1 MGVFTDRNKLVTME
15 KAASIINDGDIVAV
29 GGGLC
34 MREPIALLRELMRQG
49 RRDLHLVGTAHGFD
63 VDFACGGGIVG
74 AVQETHVSFEQD
86 FGLAPNY
93 RRACETG
100 QVKIRENC
108 CNTIIMQLRASEFG
122 IPFVPVRSIKGSDEI
137 KLHPEFK
144 PMVDPFTRK
153 KVVLVPAL
161 VPDVAIIHAQKADI
175 HGNLKI
181 MPPYVADVLFI
192 RASKKVIVTVEEIIP
207 EKEMVEE
214 GPTIP
219 YYETTAV
226 VEAPFGAHPT
236 SCYPYYAYDREHI
249 SEYIKSAGESAE
261 AFKERYLNKYVYG
274 VKSPEEYLVKI
285 GGKAKRDRLAS
296 WKESQERWM
305 ELFSYG

>member
-1 MGVFTDRNKLVTME
+1 LGIYTERDKLVTME
-15 KAASIINDGDIVAV
+15 EAASTIRNGDVVAI

-34 MREPIALLRELMRQG
+34 MREPIAMLRELVRQG
-49 RRDLHLVGTAHGFD
+49 RRNLHIVGTAHGFD

-74 AVQETHVSFEQD
+74 AVEETHVSFEQD

-100 QVKIRENC
+100 QVRIKENC
-108 CNTIIMQLRASEFG
+108 CNTVIMQLRASEFG
-122 IPFVPVRSIKGSDEI
+122 VPFMPMRSIKGSDEI

-144 PMVDPFTRK
+144 SMIDPFTGK
-153 KVVLVPAL
+153 KIVLVPAL
-161 VPDVAIIHAQKADI
+161 TPDVAIIHAQKADI

-181 MPPYVADVLFI
+181 LPPYVADVLFI
-192 RASKKVIVTVEEIIP
+192 RASKRVIVTAEEIVS
-207 EKEMVEE
+207 ENEMIED

-226 VEAPFGAHPT
+226 VNAPFGAHPT

-249 SEYIKSAGESAE
+249 SEYMKSAKEGAD
-261 AFKERYLNKYVYG
+261 AFKNRYLDRYVYG
-274 VKSPEEYLVKI
+274 VKSPEEYLEKVGGNVK
-285 GGKAKRDRLAS
+285 RERLAS
-296 WKESQERWM
+296 WKEGRERWM
-305 ELFSYG
+305 ELFTYG

>member
-1 MGVFTDRNKLVTME
+1 MGVFTSRNKLTTME
-15 KAASIINDGDIVAV
+15 DAASMVKDGDIVAV

-34 MREPIALLRELMRQG
+34 MREPIAILRELARQG
-49 RRDLHLVGTAHGFD
+49 KRNLHLVGTAHGFD
-63 VDFACGGGIVG
+63 VDFCCGAGIAG

-93 RRACETG
+93 RRACESG
-100 QVKIRENC
+100 KVKIKENC
-108 CNTIIMQLRASEFG
+108 CNTVIMQLRAAEFG

-144 PMVDPFTRK
+144 PMVDPFTGK

-161 VPDVAIIHAQKADI
+161 EPDVALIHVHKADV

-181 MPPYVADVLFI
+181 LPPYVADVLFI
-192 RASKKVIVTVEEIIP
+192 RAAKKVIVTAEEIIP
-207 EKEMVEE
+207 EKQMIEE

-226 VEAPFGAHPT
+226 VEAPMGAHPT
-236 SCYPYYAYDREHI
+236 SCYPQYAYDRKHI
-249 SEYIKSAGESAE
+249 SEYIASARESAE
-261 AFKERYLNKYVYG
+261 AFKAKYLDKFVFGLRSHN
-274 VKSPEEYLVKI
+274 EYLEKI
-285 GGKAKRDRLAS
+285 GGKAKRDQLAS
-296 WKESQERWM
+296 WNEGPERWM
-305 ELFSYG
+305 ELFTYE

>member
-15 KAASIINDGDIVAV
+15 KAASMIKDEDMVAV

-34 MREPIALLRELMRQG
+34 MREPIALLRELVRQG

-93 RRACETG
+93 RRACETER
-100 QVKIRENC
+100 VKIRENC

-144 PMVDPFTRK
+144 PMVDPFTGK

-161 VPDVAIIHAQKADI
+161 VPDVAIVHAQKADI

-192 RASKKVIVTVEEIIP
+192 RASKKVIVTAEEIIP
-207 EKEMVEE
+207 EKKMIEE

-249 SEYIKSAGESAE
+249 SEYMKSAGESAE

-274 VKSPEEYLVKI
+274 VKSPEEYLEMI
-285 GGKAKRDRLAS
+285 GGKAKIDRLAS
-296 WKESQERWM
+296 WKESRERWM
-305 ELFSYG
+305 ELFSYE

>member
-15 KAASIINDGDIVAV
+15 KAASMIKDGDMVAV

-34 MREPIALLRELMRQG
+34 MREPIALLRELVRQG

-63 VDFACGGGIVG
+63 VDFACGGGIAM

-100 QVKIRENC
+100 QVKIRESC

-144 PMVDPFTRK
+144 PMVDPFTGK

-161 VPDVAIIHAQKADI
+161 APDVAIIHAQKADI

-207 EKEMVEE
+207 EKQMIEE

-236 SCYPYYAYDREHI
+236 SCYPYYAYDREHL
-249 SEYIKSAGESAE
+249 SEYMKSARESAE

-274 VKSPEEYLVKI
+274 VKSPEEYLDKV

-296 WKESQERWM
+296 WKEGRERWM
-305 ELFSYG
+305 ELFTYE

>member
-1 MGVFTDRNKLVTME
+1 ME
-15 KAASIINDGDIVAV
+15 KAASIIKDGDMVAV

-34 MREPIALLRELMRQG
+34 MREPIALLRELIRQG
-49 RRDLHLVGTAHGFD
+49 RCDLHLVGTAHGFD

-93 RRACETG
+93 RRSCETG

-122 IPFVPVRSIKGSDEI
+122 IPFVPIRSIKGSDEI

-144 PMVDPFTRK
+144 PMVDPFTGK

-161 VPDVAIIHAQKADI
+161 APDVAIIHAQKADI

-192 RASKKVIVTVEEIIP
+192 RASNKVIVTAEEIIP
-207 EKEMVEE
+207 EKQMIEE

-236 SCYPYYAYDREHI
+236 SCYPYYAYDRENL
-249 SEYIKSAGESAE
+249 SEYLKSARESAE

-274 VKSPEEYLVKI
+274 VKSLEEYLEKV

-296 WKESQERWM
+296 WKEGREQWM
-305 ELFSYG
+305 ELFTYE